1 MLKRIYLTLILV
13 WAYILAFGECLHLN
27 QMGAIAVKSA
37 ADATTKWST
46 NAAAA
51 QSYYAAGVANAGN
64 TWQQNT
70 INAAGNYDSAVKAGN
85 IKQMFSGGVKKA
97 GAAKYQTKATQL
109 GAPRFSQGVQ
119 AAGPDYSAGVAPYLA
134 TIAGLTLA
142 ARAPRG
148 SASNLQRV
156 TQIATALNAKRLAQA
171 AAGQ

>member
-1 MLKRIYLTLILV
+1 MLKRFGLMLSLA

-27 QMGAIAVKSA
+27 ECGAVAVKSA
-37 ADATTKWST
+37 ADAATKWST

-64 TWQQNT
+64 TWQTNT
-70 INAAGNYDSAVKAGN
+70 LNAAGNYDNAVKSGT

-97 GAAKYQTKATQL
+97 GAAKYQNKATTL
-109 GAPRFSQGVQ
+109 GATRFSQGVQ
-119 AAGPDYSAGVAPYLA
+119 AAGADYSAGVTPYLQ

-156 TQIATALNAKRLAQA
+156 TQIATALNAKRLAMA
-171 AAGQ
+171 TAGG